1 MCVLPWVSNFEK
13 SEARGSKEEME
24 AGCKREMMVAAGF
37 HVLLTRSYSSVH
49 LFFASGTPGKPQ
61 IPNSHGL
68 NLGVGETVRNDEKRE
83 RRCRDEKSSGST
95 AFIRFRTVNGYS
107 FEDTWWAALE
117 GKNLSL
123 VNFASETDFG
133 RQGRREQ
140 ICSVDVVAK
149 SRYQRLTKVAS

>member
-1 MCVLPWVSNFEK
+1 LLEIYRAAYIQRKRIALQEIQEEITEQCVYCHGYQTLKK

-24 AGCKREMMVAAGF
+24 AGCKRETMVAAGF
-37 HVLLTRSYSSVH
+37 HVLLTRPYSSVH

-83 RRCRDEKSSGST
+83 RRCRDGKSSGLT

-107 FEDTWWAALE
+107 FEDT
-117 GKNLSL
+117 
-123 VNFASETDFG
+123 
-133 RQGRREQ
+133 
-140 ICSVDVVAK
+140 
-149 SRYQRLTKVAS
+149 